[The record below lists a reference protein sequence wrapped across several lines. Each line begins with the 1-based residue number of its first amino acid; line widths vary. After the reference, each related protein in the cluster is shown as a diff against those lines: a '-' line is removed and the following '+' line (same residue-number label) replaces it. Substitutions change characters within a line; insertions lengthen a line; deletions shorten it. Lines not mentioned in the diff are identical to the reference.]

1 MAFFNDLKTFLKYC
15 LMCNINTSNN
25 SRCPHPMN
33 RSILFAAI
41 SSALLTGCDNP
52 HDPQPPK
59 STAVDFSTELL
70 QKNAEIVPGPG
81 AQDQTELKESLAQL
95 QATDPTVKDMYYG
108 VGENGERVVNVVRE
122 EQNSEGASSITSS
135 VWPLLGGMA
144 VGALVANMVSS
155 GGVSKFASTNPP
167 YRANSY
173 FSRDDERGSSKN
185 NYRSSERYR
194 GNQQPAQQRHN
205 YGSSNQPRY
214 DNDSS
219 NRTSSASTA
228 TAQPATA
235 KRTVAP
241 APSSTVNSA
250 PAKTS
255 SYYSPTRAAV
265 QPAYT
270 PPANTPRS
278 YTQTSSPSNYK
289 PGQNVSTRKTNVFKR
304 SSSSSSR
311 SFGRSSSR

>member
-1 MAFFNDLKTFLKYC
+1 MK
-15 LMCNINTSNN
+15 
-25 SRCPHPMN
+25 
-33 RSILFAAI
+33 RSILFAAM
-41 SSALLTGCDNP
+41 SSALLTGCDNS
-52 HDPQPPK
+52 HDPQLPK
-59 STAVDFSTELL
+59 SAAADFSTELR
-70 QKNAEIVPGPG
+70 QTNAEVVPGAG

-108 VGENGERVVNVVRE
+108 VGENGERVVHVVRE
-122 EQNSEGASSITSS
+122 EQNSEGVSSVSSS

-155 GGVSKFASTNPP
+155 GGVSKFASSNPP

-173 FSRDDERGSSKN
+173 FSRDDERGSRNN
-185 NYRSSERYR
+185 NYRSNERYR
-194 GNQQPAQQRHN
+194 GNQQPAQQRYN
-205 YGSSNQPRY
+205 YGSGNQPRY
-214 DNDSS
+214 DYDSS

-228 TAQPATA
+228 PAQPATA

-278 YTQTSSPSNYK
+278 YTQTAPASDYK
-289 PGQNVSTRKTNVFKR
+289 PAQNMTTRQTNVFKR
-304 SSSSSSR
+304 SPSPSR
-311 SFGRSSSR
+311 SSGRSSSR